1 MSNPLRNEFMTNSTS
16 TPSYQGSMLMIVA
29 PSGAGKSSLV
39 NALLKDDQGLK
50 LSLSTTTRAPRPGE
64 IDGKDYRFLAKED
77 FLQERDQGHFLE
89 WAEVHGHFY
98 GTSKPWIESQMQ
110 AGSDV
115 MLEIDWQGAQQIRKL
130 IPSVQWIFIF
140 PPSIEALEER
150 LRKRGQDDEAT
161 IERRLAAAHIELTHA
176 HEADY
181 IVVND
186 SFDQALMD
194 LKHILASSRLRS
206 GPSMARNPALLK
218 RLGV

>member
-1 MSNPLRNEFMTNSTS
+1 MTSPIL
-16 TPSYQGSMLMIVA
+16 TPAYQGSMLMIVA

-39 NALLKDDQGLK
+39 NALLQDDASLK

-64 IDGKDYRFLAKED
+64 VSGKDYRFVTKEE
-77 FLQERDQGHFLE
+77 FVRERDQGHFLE

-110 AGSDV
+110 SGNDV

-150 LRKRGQDDEAT
+150 LRKRGQDDETT
-161 IERRLAAAHIELTHA
+161 IQRRLAAAHIELLHA
-176 HEADY
+176 HEADF
-181 IVVND
+181 IVLND
-186 SFDQALMD
+186 SFDQALVD
-194 LKHILASSRLRS
+194 LKHILAASRLRS

>member
-1 MSNPLRNEFMTNSTS
+1 
-16 TPSYQGSMLMIVA
+16 MLMIVA

-39 NALLKDDQGLK
+39 DALLQADAGLK
-50 LSLSTTTRAPRPGE
+50 LSLSTTTRAPRSGE
-64 IDGKDYRFLAKED
+64 VDGKNYRFVSKEA
-77 FLQERDQGHFLE
+77 FIQEKEQGHFLE

-98 GTSKPWIESQMQ
+98 GTSKPWIDAQMQ

-115 MLEIDWQGAQQIRKL
+115 VLEIDWQGAQQIRKL
-130 IPSVQWIFIF
+130 IPSAQWIFIF
-140 PPSIEALEER
+140 PPSINALEER

-161 IERRLAAAHIELTHA
+161 ITRRLAAAHVELLHA

-186 SFDQALMD
+186 SFDQALVD

-206 GPSMARNPALLK
+206 GPAMARNPALLR

>member
-1 MSNPLRNEFMTNSTS
+1 
-16 TPSYQGSMLMIVA
+16 MIVA

-39 NALLKDDQGLK
+39 NALLQDDAGIK

-64 IDGKDYRFLAKED
+64 VDGQNYRFLSKEE
-77 FLQERDQGHFLE
+77 FIREREQGHYLE
-89 WAEVHGHFY
+89 WAEVHGNFY

-130 IPSVQWIFIF
+130 IPSAQWIFIF
-140 PPSIEALEER
+140 PPSIEALEQR
-150 LRKRGQDDEAT
+150 LRHRGQDDEAT
-161 IERRLAAAHIELTHA
+161 IQKRLAAAHVELLHA

-186 SFDQALMD
+186 SFEQALVD
-194 LKHILASSRLRS
+194 LKHILAASRLRS
-206 GPSMARNPALLK
+206 GPSMARNPALLR

>member
-1 MSNPLRNEFMTNSTS
+1 
-16 TPSYQGSMLMIVA
+16 MIVA

-39 NALLKDDQGLK
+39 NALLESDVGLK

-64 IDGKDYRFLAKED
+64 LDGVNYRFVT
-77 FLQERDQGHFLE
+77 QEAFIVEREQGQFLE

-98 GTSKPWIESQMQ
+98 GTSRTWIESQMQ

-115 MLEIDWQGAQQIRKL
+115 ILEIDWQGAQQIRKL
-130 IPSVQWIFIF
+130 IPTVQWIFIF

-161 IERRLAAAHIELTHA
+161 IERRVAAAHVELQHA
-176 HEADY
+176 HEANY
-181 IVVND
+181 IVIND
-186 SFDQALMD
+186 SFERALVD
-194 LKHILASSRLRS
+194 LQNIIAASRLRV
-206 GPSMARNPALLK
+206 GPVMARNPALLR

>member
-1 MSNPLRNEFMTNSTS
+1 
-16 TPSYQGSMLMIVA
+16 MIVA

-39 NALLKDDQGLK
+39 NALLKEDAGLK
-50 LSLSTTTRAPRPGE
+50 LSLSTTTRGPRPGE
-64 IDGKDYRFLAKED
+64 VDGKDYRFLTKED
-77 FLQERDQGHFLE
+77 FLQERDEGHFLE
-89 WAEVHGHFY
+89 WAQVHGHFY

-115 MLEIDWQGAQQIRKL
+115 VLEIDWQGAQQIREL

-140 PPSIEALEER
+140 PPSIDALEER
-150 LRKRGQDDEAT
+150 LRKRGQDDEET
-161 IERRLAAAHIELTHA
+161 IQRRLAAAHVELMHA
-176 HEADY
+176 PEADF

-186 SFDQALMD
+186 SFDQALLD

-206 GPSMARNPALLK
+206 VPSMARNPALLK

>member
-1 MSNPLRNEFMTNSTS
+1 MTSPIL
-16 TPSYQGSMLMIVA
+16 TPAYQGSMLMIVA

-39 NALLKDDQGLK
+39 NALLQDDAGLK

-64 IDGKDYRFLAKED
+64 VDGKDYRFVAKED
-77 FLQERDQGHFLE
+77 FVRERDQGHFLE

-98 GTSKPWIESQMQ
+98 GTSKPWIEAQMQ
-110 AGSDV
+110 AGNDV
-115 MLEIDWQGAQQIRKL
+115 ILEIDWQGAQQIRRL

-161 IERRLAAAHIELTHA
+161 IQRRLAAAHIELAHA
-176 HEADY
+176 HEADF
-181 IVVND
+181 IVLND
-186 SFDQALMD
+186 SFDQALVD
-194 LKHILASSRLRS
+194 LGHILAASRLRS

>member
-1 MSNPLRNEFMTNSTS
+1 MTSQNA
-16 TPSYQGSMLMIVA
+16 TPAYQGSMLMIVA

-39 NALLKDDQGLK
+39 DALLKGDPSLK
-50 LSLSTTTRAPRPGE
+50 LSLSTTTRAPRSGE
-64 IDGKDYRFLAKED
+64 VDGVNYRFLTKEA
-77 FLQERDQGHFLE
+77 FIAERDQGQFLE

-98 GTSKPWIESQMQ
+98 GTSRTWIESQMLS
-110 AGSDV
+110 GSDV

-161 IERRLAAAHIELTHA
+161 IERRVAAAHIELQHA
-176 HEADY
+176 HEANY
-181 IVVND
+181 IVIND
-186 SFDQALMD
+186 LFDQALVE
-194 LKHILASSRLRS
+194 LQNIIAASRLRS
-206 GPSMARNPALLK
+206 GPVMARNPALLR

>member
-1 MSNPLRNEFMTNSTS
+1 MTNSNL

-39 NALLKDDQGLK
+39 NALLKEDAGLK

-64 IDGKDYRFLAKED
+64 VDGKDYRFLTKED
-77 FLQERDQGHFLE
+77 FLQERDEGHFLE
-89 WAEVHGHFY
+89 WAQVHGHFY

-115 MLEIDWQGAQQIRKL
+115 VLEIDWQGAQQIREL

-140 PPSIEALEER
+140 PPSIDALEER
-150 LRKRGQDDEAT
+150 LRKRGQDDEET
-161 IERRLAAAHIELTHA
+161 IQRRLAAAHVELMHA
-176 HEADY
+176 PEADF

-186 SFDQALMD
+186 SFDQALLD

-206 GPSMARNPALLK
+206 VPSMARNPALLK

>member
-1 MSNPLRNEFMTNSTS
+1 MTSQNA
-16 TPSYQGSMLMIVA
+16 TPAYQGSMLMIVA

-39 NALLKDDQGLK
+39 DALLKSDPSLK

-64 IDGKDYRFLAKED
+64 VDGVNYRFVTKEA
-77 FLQERDQGHFLE
+77 FIAERDQGQFLE

-98 GTSKPWIESQMQ
+98 GTSRAWIESQMLS
-110 AGSDV
+110 GSDV

-140 PPSIEALEER
+140 PPSIEALEDR

-161 IERRLAAAHIELTHA
+161 IERRVAAAHIELQHA
-176 HEADY
+176 HEANY
-181 IVVND
+181 IVIND
-186 SFDQALMD
+186 LFDQALVE
-194 LKHILASSRLRS
+194 LQNIIAASRLRS
-206 GPSMARNPALLK
+206 GPVMARNPALLR

>member
-1 MSNPLRNEFMTNSTS
+1 
-16 TPSYQGSMLMIVA
+16 MIVA

-39 NALLKDDQGLK
+39 SALLQDEASLK
-50 LSLSTTTRAPRPGE
+50 LSLSTTTRSPRPGE
-64 IDGKDYRFLAKED
+64 IDGKDYRFVTKEE
-77 FLQERDQGHFLE
+77 FIRERDAGHFLE

-98 GTSKPWIESQMQ
+98 GTSRPWIESQMQ
-110 AGSDV
+110 SGSDV

-161 IERRLAAAHIELTHA
+161 IQRRLAAAHIELQHA
-176 HEADY
+176 HEADF
-181 IVVND
+181 IVLND
-186 SFDQALMD
+186 AFDQALID
-194 LKHILASSRLRS
+194 LKQILAASRLRS

>member
-1 MSNPLRNEFMTNSTS
+1 MANSTL

-39 NALLKDDQGLK
+39 NALLKDDAGLK
-50 LSLSTTTRAPRPGE
+50 LSLSTTTRTPRPGE
-64 IDGKDYRFLAKED
+64 VDGKDYRFLAKED

-110 AGSDV
+110 SGSDV

-130 IPSVQWIFIF
+130 IPAVQWIFIF

-161 IERRLAAAHIELTHA
+161 IQRRLAAAHVELMHA

-186 SFDQALMD
+186 SFDQALAD

>member
-1 MSNPLRNEFMTNSTS
+1 MSKEEF
-16 TPSYQGSMLMIVA
+16 IRE
-29 PSGAGKSSLV
+29 
-39 NALLKDDQGLK
+39 KDQD
-50 LSLSTTTRAPRPGE
+50 
-64 IDGKDYRFLAKED
+64 
-77 FLQERDQGHFLE
+77 HFLE

-98 GTSKPWIESQMQ
+98 GTSKPWIEAQMQ

-115 MLEIDWQGAQQIRKL
+115 VLEIDWQGAQQIRKL
-130 IPSVQWIFIF
+130 IPAAQWIFIF

-161 IERRLAAAHIELTHA
+161 IARRLAAAHVELLHA

-186 SFDQALMD
+186 SFDQALVD
-194 LKHILASSRLRS
+194 LKQILASSRLRS
-206 GPSMARNPALLK
+206 GPAMARNPTLLR

>member
-1 MSNPLRNEFMTNSTS
+1 
-16 TPSYQGSMLMIVA
+16 MIVA

-39 NALLKDDQGLK
+39 NALLKEDAGLK

-64 IDGKDYRFLAKED
+64 VDGKDYRFVSAED
-77 FLQERDQGHFLE
+77 FIAERDQGRFLE
-89 WAEVHGHFY
+89 WAQVHGHFY

-110 AGSDV
+110 AGNDV
-115 MLEIDWQGAQQIRKL
+115 VLEIDWQGAQQIRKL

-150 LRKRGQDDEAT
+150 LRKRGQDDEET
-161 IERRLAAAHIELTHA
+161 IQRRLAAAHVELLHA

-186 SFDQALMD
+186 AFDQALTD

-206 GPSMARNPALLK
+206 GPSMARNPALLR

>member
-1 MSNPLRNEFMTNSTS
+1 
-16 TPSYQGSMLMIVA
+16 MIVA

-39 NALLKDDQGLK
+39 DALLQADSGLK
-50 LSLSTTTRAPRPGE
+50 LSLSTTTRVPRSGE
-64 IDGKDYRFLAKED
+64 VDGKNYRFVSKEE
-77 FLQERDQGHFLE
+77 FVREREQDHFLE

-115 MLEIDWQGAQQIRKL
+115 ILEIDWQGAQQIRKL
-130 IPSVQWIFIF
+130 IPSAQWIFIF
-140 PPSIEALEER
+140 PPSIKALEER

-161 IERRLAAAHIELTHA
+161 IQRRLAAAHLELLHA

-186 SFDQALMD
+186 SFDQALVD
-194 LKHILASSRLRS
+194 LKQILASSRLRS
-206 GPSMARNPALLK
+206 GPAMARNPALLR

>member
-1 MSNPLRNEFMTNSTS
+1 
-16 TPSYQGSMLMIVA
+16 MIVA

-39 NALLKDDQGLK
+39 DALLKSDPSLK

-64 IDGKDYRFLAKED
+64 VDGVNYRFVTKEA
-77 FLQERDQGHFLE
+77 FIAERDQGQFLE

-98 GTSKPWIESQMQ
+98 GTSRAWIESQMLS
-110 AGSDV
+110 GSDV

-161 IERRLAAAHIELTHA
+161 IERRVAAAHIELQHA
-176 HEADY
+176 HEANY
-181 IVVND
+181 IVIND
-186 SFDQALMD
+186 LFDQALVE
-194 LKHILASSRLRS
+194 LQNIIAASRLRS
-206 GPSMARNPALLK
+206 GPVMARNPALLR

>member
-1 MSNPLRNEFMTNSTS
+1 MINSTL
-16 TPSYQGSMLMIVA
+16 TPAYQGSMLMIVA

-39 NALLKDDQGLK
+39 NALLADDASLK
-50 LSLSTTTRAPRPGE
+50 LSLSTTTRSPRPGE
-64 IDGKDYRFLAKED
+64 IDGKDYRFVDKEQ
-77 FLQERDQGHFLE
+77 FLREREEGHFLE

-110 AGSDV
+110 SGSDV
-115 MLEIDWQGAQQIRKL
+115 ILEIDWQGAQQIRKL

-161 IERRLAAAHIELTHA
+161 IQRRLAAAHIELLHA
-176 HEADY
+176 HEADF
-181 IVVND
+181 IVLND
-186 SFDQALMD
+186 SFDQALDD
-194 LKHILASSRLRS
+194 LKHILAASRLRS

>member
-1 MSNPLRNEFMTNSTS
+1 
-16 TPSYQGSMLMIVA
+16 MIVA

-39 NALLKDDQGLK
+39 NALLQDDASLK

-64 IDGKDYRFLAKED
+64 VSGKDYRFVTKEE
-77 FLQERDQGHFLE
+77 FVRERDQGHFLE

-110 AGSDV
+110 SGNDV
-115 MLEIDWQGAQQIRKL
+115 MLEIDWQGAQQIRRL

-150 LRKRGQDDEAT
+150 LRKRGQDDETT
-161 IERRLAAAHIELTHA
+161 IQRRLAAAHIELLHA
-176 HEADY
+176 HEADF
-181 IVVND
+181 IVLND
-186 SFDQALMD
+186 SFDQALVD
-194 LKHILASSRLRS
+194 LKHILAASRLRS

>member
-1 MSNPLRNEFMTNSTS
+1 MTITNS

-39 NALLKDDQGLK
+39 NALLKDESGLK

-64 IDGKDYRFLAKED
+64 VDGKDYRFLTKEE
-77 FLQERDQGHFLE
+77 FIQERDQGQFLE
-89 WAEVHGHFY
+89 WAEVHGYFY
-98 GTSKPWIESQMQ
+98 GTSKLWIESQMQ

-130 IPSVQWIFIF
+130 VPSVQWIFIF

-161 IERRLAAAHIELTHA
+161 IQRRLAAAHVELLHA

-186 SFDQALMD
+186 SFEQALVD

>member
-1 MSNPLRNEFMTNSTS
+1 MTSASQN
-16 TPSYQGSMLMIVA
+16 PSYQGSMLMIVA

-39 NALLKDDQGLK
+39 NALLQDDAGIK

-64 IDGKDYRFLAKED
+64 VDGKDYRFLSQED
-77 FLQERDQGHFLE
+77 FLAERDQGHYLE
-89 WAEVHGHFY
+89 WAQVHGNFY

-115 MLEIDWQGAQQIRKL
+115 LLEIDWQGAQQIRNL
-130 IPSVQWIFIF
+130 IPAAQWIFIF
-140 PPSIEALEER
+140 PPSIEALEQR
-150 LRKRGQDDEAT
+150 LRHRGQDDEAT
-161 IERRLAAAHIELTHA
+161 IQKRLAAAHVELLHA

-186 SFDQALMD
+186 SFEQALVD
-194 LKHILASSRLRS
+194 LKHILAASRLRS
-206 GPSMARNPALLK
+206 GPSMARNPALLR

>member
-1 MSNPLRNEFMTNSTS
+1 MTNSTLI
-16 TPSYQGSMLMIVA
+16 PSYQGSMLMIVA

-39 NALLKDDQGLK
+39 NALLKEDAGLK

-64 IDGKDYRFLAKED
+64 IDGKDYRFLAKEN

-98 GTSKPWIESQMQ
+98 GTSKLWIDSQMQ
-110 AGSDV
+110 AGRDV

-130 IPSVQWIFIF
+130 IPTVQWIFIF

-150 LRKRGQDDEAT
+150 LRKRGQDDEE
-161 IERRLAAAHIELTHA
+161 IIQRRLAAAHVELTHA

-186 SFDQALMD
+186 SFEQALVD

>member
-1 MSNPLRNEFMTNSTS
+1 
-16 TPSYQGSMLMIVA
+16 MIVA

-39 NALLKDDQGLK
+39 NALLKEDAGLK
-50 LSLSTTTRAPRPGE
+50 LSLSTTTRGPRPGE
-64 IDGKDYRFLAKED
+64 VDGKDYRFLTKED
-77 FLQERDQGHFLE
+77 FLQERDEGHFLE
-89 WAEVHGHFY
+89 WAQVHGHFY

-115 MLEIDWQGAQQIRKL
+115 VLEIDWQGAQKIREL

-140 PPSIEALEER
+140 PPSIDALEER
-150 LRKRGQDDEAT
+150 LRKRGQDDEET
-161 IERRLAAAHIELTHA
+161 IQRRLAAAHVELMHA
-176 HEADY
+176 PEADF

-186 SFDQALMD
+186 SFDQALLD

-206 GPSMARNPALLK
+206 VPSMARNPALLK

>member
-1 MSNPLRNEFMTNSTS
+1 
-16 TPSYQGSMLMIVA
+16 MIVA

-39 NALLKDDQGLK
+39 NALLKEDAGLK
-50 LSLSTTTRAPRPGE
+50 LSLSTTTRGPRPGE
-64 IDGKDYRFLAKED
+64 VDGKDYRFLTKED
-77 FLQERDQGHFLE
+77 FLQERDEGHFLE
-89 WAEVHGHFY
+89 WAQVHGHFY

-115 MLEIDWQGAQQIRKL
+115 VLEIDWQGAQQIRKL

-140 PPSIEALEER
+140 PPSIDALEER
-150 LRKRGQDDEAT
+150 LRKRGQDDEET
-161 IERRLAAAHIELTHA
+161 IQRRLAAAHVELMHA
-176 HEADY
+176 PEADF

-186 SFDQALMD
+186 SFDQALLD

-206 GPSMARNPALLK
+206 VPSMARNPALLK

>member
-1 MSNPLRNEFMTNSTS
+1 
-16 TPSYQGSMLMIVA
+16 V
-29 PSGAGKSSLV
+29 
-39 NALLKDDQGLK
+39 
-50 LSLSTTTRAPRPGE
+50 
-64 IDGKDYRFLAKED
+64 DGKDYRFVSPDQFIA
-77 FLQERDQGHFLE
+77 ERDQGHFLE

-110 AGSDV
+110 AGNDV

-130 IPSVQWIFIF
+130 ISSVQWIFIF

-161 IERRLAAAHIELTHA
+161 IERRLAAAHIELLHA

-186 SFDQALMD
+186 AFDQALVD
-194 LKHILASSRLRS
+194 LKQILAASRLRS
-206 GPSMARNPALLK
+206 GPAMARNPALLR